1 MEDRQPRLKARTEA
15 RPAPGLSSLSQAER
29 ETWPMLVQ
37 HFYRTVNSSNGSGA
51 GPQHPSG
58 TAFPAFLPSLGT
70 LTPSFSEAAGGVGFT
85 LKEAAAAQEA
95 RAAMETRLS
104 FDASSAGNVLKQL
117 ESKDGVQYQE
127 GVILLAPCTGAI
139 SCEHFL
145 RVLAG
150 EAGPQSLLGL
160 PVALSPFVA
169 PSQNRD
175 DVESWQSCWSGWSP
189 VVDLQLSRCGR
200 KPERPGGGSGSL
212 EKPVVPAGRKHQYRT
227 EYGDKF
233 TAEVKTEPSAEPP
246 PASPGLS
253 THHVFVSLLSGLSLD
268 VGRFTSLPAAGT
280 AVHQAEKLPPSEI
293 NTQLRKPKLFL
304 FSPQC
309 QIRTSLSGGTNSSKN
324 NMAVKAGLSSAV
336 SLGVITETDSHE
348 EMGFKLV

>member
-1 MEDRQPRLKARTEA
+1 MFPWAREKAGGVSPSENFVTTYQRDYKPMEDRQPRLKARTEA

-127 GVILLAPCTGAI
+127 GVILLAPCT
-139 SCEHFL
+139 
-145 RVLAG
+145 
-150 EAGPQSLLGL
+150 
-160 PVALSPFVA
+160 
-169 PSQNRD
+169 D